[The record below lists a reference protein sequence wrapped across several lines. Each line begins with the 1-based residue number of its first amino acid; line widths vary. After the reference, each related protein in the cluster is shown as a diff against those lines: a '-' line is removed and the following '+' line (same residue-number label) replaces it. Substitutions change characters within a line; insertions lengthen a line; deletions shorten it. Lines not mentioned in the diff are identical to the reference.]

1 MSLTVAI
8 PGGAGL
14 ELRHLVLD
22 YNGTVALDGHL
33 AEGVARRLEA
43 LGEKLE
49 THVLT
54 ADTFGR
60 AKIGLGDL
68 KCRLVILEPGGED
81 RKKAEYVDKLG
92 AGSVVAIGN
101 GRNDRL
107 MLERAALAI
116 AVLGPEGLS
125 AEALSA
131 ADILVADPIAA
142 LELLLNPRRIAAT
155 LRS

>member
-1 MSLTVAI
+1 MSVAVAI
-8 PGGAGL
+8 PGGPDL

-22 YNGTVALDGHL
+22 YNGTVALDGRL

-43 LGEKLE
+43 LGKQLQI
-49 THVLT
+49 HVLT

-60 AKIGLGDL
+60 ARNELNGVN
-68 KCRLVILEPGGED
+68 CRLVVLEGADEH
-81 RKKAEYVDKLG
+81 RQKAEYVDRLG
-92 AGSVVAIGN
+92 AASVVAIGN
-101 GRNDRL
+101 GRNDRT

-116 AVLGPEGLS
+116 AVLGPEGL
-125 AEALSA
+125 ATEALAA
-131 ADILVADPIAA
+131 ADIAVPDPIAA